1 MLNKQKQAIE
11 LMREKKY
18 EEAAKLFIE
27 IIDENP
33 EDPIGYINFGNVLEL
48 MHQHDKAE
56 RFYLKA
62 IELDEKSATA
72 FVGLGK
78 LYYGQNMLTESE
90 KMFQHSLRLGIEDGE
105 VFYLLGMIHV
115 KRKDLM
121 LAIPFLQRADE
132 LSEDAEIKFQYGL
145 VLAQTNYLK
154 EAKIVLEEVIKLK
167 NTHADAL
174 YNLGIIAVQENDNEV
189 ALSYINRALDSEP
202 NHLLAIKAKRNLLE
216 KTDR

>member
-1 MLNKQKQAIE
+1 MLNKQKQAIN
-11 LMREKKY
+11 LMKENKL

-33 EDPIGYINFGNVLEL
+33 EDPVGYINFGNVLEL
-48 MHQHDKAE
+48 MQQHDKAE

-90 KMFQHSLRLGIEDGE
+90 KMFQHSLKLGIEDSE
-105 VFYLLGMIHV
+105 IFYLLGMIHV
-115 KRKDLM
+115 KRKDLI
-121 LAIPFLQRADE
+121 LAIPFLQRAAE
-132 LSEDAEIKFQYGL
+132 LSTDAEIKFQYGL

-154 EAKIVLEEVIKLK
+154 EAKIILDEVITLD

-174 YNLGIIAVQENDNEV
+174 YNLGIIAVQQNEHDV
-189 ALSYINRALDSEP
+189 ALSYMNEVLDLEP
-202 NHLLAIKAKRNLLE
+202 NHLLAMKAKRTLLE